1 MEEYFAVGAPGLE
14 PLLAV
19 ELTELG
25 LRRPKIFTAPDD
37 YPGYVAFDAGKNVVL
52 KANLHLRCA
61 DRVIVRLGTF
71 KATTFPEFKAETSR
85 LAWERFVSPGRTVR
99 FRVKCAK
106 SKLNHEAAIAQR
118 AGEALS
124 ARLKAEVKA
133 SSEDSAP
140 LILIQA
146 TQDVF
151 TVDIDS
157 SGEPLHRRG
166 YRLASAKAPLKET
179 LAAALLIAS
188 GWDKKSTFLDPLCGS
203 GTIAIEAA
211 LMAEGL
217 APGRD
222 RRFAFM
228 DWPGFDHGD
237 WEWTKAA
244 VRHFPMAPY
253 PKILASDRDEGAI
266 RAARAN
272 AERAGVSERIE
283 FSVRALSAVGP
294 PPGPGFIVTNPPY
307 GVRVGEGKDLRDL
320 YAQLGNVVRGL
331 GPEWTTTILSGD
343 PRLTRATGL
352 SFDEGLSTLNG
363 GLSVRL
369 SSCRPR

>member
-14 PLLAV
+14 SLLAI

-37 YPGYVAFDAGKNVVL
+37 YPGHVAFDAGKNAVM
-52 KANLHLRCA
+52 KANRYLRSA

-71 KATTFPEFKAETSR
+71 AATTFPEFKAAAAR
-85 LAWERFVSPGRTVR
+85 LPWERFIAPDRPVR
-99 FRVKCAK
+99 LRIKCAK
-106 SKLNHEAAIAQR
+106 SKINHEAGIAEC
-118 AGEALS
+118 AGEALG
-124 ARLKAEVKA
+124 ARLKTKA
-133 SSEDSAP
+133 KISQDDSAQ
-140 LILIQA
+140 LIFVQA
-146 TQDVF
+146 FQDVF

-166 YRLASAKAPLKET
+166 YRLAGAKAPLKET

-188 GWDKKSTFLDPLCGS
+188 GWDRKSTLLDPFCGS

-211 LMAEGL
+211 LLAEGL

-237 WEWTKAA
+237 WEWTKAS
-244 VRHFPMAPY
+244 VRRFPIAPY

-266 RAARAN
+266 KAARAN
-272 AERAGVSERIE
+272 AERAGVAERVE
-283 FSVRALSAVGP
+283 FSVRAVSAVEP

-307 GVRVGEGKDLRDL
+307 GVRVSEGKDLRDL
-320 YAQLGNVVRGL
+320 YAQFGNVVRGL

-352 SFDEGLSTLNG
+352 AFDDGLPTLNG
-363 GLSVRL
+363 GLGVRV